1 MVLANLLGPPSAC
14 VPAGRDEETGLPIG
28 MLITGRRL
36 REDLCLEAAEAI
48 EARLGLATPIRCAE
62 LRGLS
67 IDAGDYPKGLAMWQ
81 PDGWART
88 RIGVLTPHADVW
100 PEAEFGAMAPDGISI
115 HAARVPFG
123 AYKPGGTMDR
133 TIADDPVRGFADP
146 PLVDD
151 AAELLA
157 SAPLHAIAYGFTS
170 SSYVRGAADD
180 AKLKERLERRT
191 RGIPVVITCAAA
203 VTALMALGVTRLAL
217 ISPPWFSAEMDQQG
231 VRYFQSQGFEVVH
244 SGPAGLPSDQQAI
257 QPSELYEWV
266 RTQTPKSAE
275 AVFIGG
281 NGFRA
286 IGVIEALEENLD
298 RPILTANQV
307 AFWQALALSG
317 SREPIVGYGRIFGL
331 RLPVS

>member
-1 MVLANLLGPPSAC
+1 
-14 VPAGRDEETGLPIG
+14 
-28 MLITGRRL
+28 
-36 REDLCLEAAEAI
+36 
-48 EARLGLATPIRCAE
+48 
-62 LRGLS
+62 
-67 IDAGDYPKGLAMWQ
+67 MWQ
-81 PDGWART
+81 PDGGART

-115 HAARVPFG
+115 HAARIPFG
-123 AYKPGGTMDR
+123 AYKPGGTMDP
-133 TIADDPVRGFADP
+133 TIADDPVRAFADP

-180 AKLKERLERRT
+180 AKLKERLESRT

-266 RTQTPKSAE
+266 RTKTPNSA

-281 NGFRA
+281 NGSFASRGIKESCDRLRLMPSRQA
-286 IGVIEALEENLD
+286 DALGAL
-298 RPILTANQV
+298 
-307 AFWQALALSG
+307 LALF
-317 SREPIVGYGRIFGL
+317 R
-331 RLPVS
+331 RLCR

>member
-1 MVLANLLGPPSAC
+1 M
-14 VPAGRDEETGLPIG
+14 T
-28 MLITGRRL
+28 
-36 REDLCLEAAEAI
+36 
-48 EARLGLATPIRCAE
+48 
-62 LRGLS
+62 
-67 IDAGDYPKGLAMWQ
+67 KWQ

-123 AYKPGGTMDR
+123 GYKPGGTMDR
-133 TIADDPVRGFADP
+133 TIADDPVRAFADP

-180 AKLKERLERRT
+180 AKLKERLEKRT
-191 RGIPVVITCAAA
+191 RGIPVVIPCAAA

-217 ISPPWFSAEMDQQG
+217 VSPPWFSAEMDQQG
-231 VRYFQSQGFEVVH
+231 ARYFQSQGFEIVH
-244 SGPAGLPSDQQAI
+244 TGPAGLPSDQQAI
-257 QPSELYEWV
+257 QPSQLYEWV
-266 RTQTPKSAE
+266 RTHTPNSAE

-281 NGFRA
+281 NGLRA
-286 IGVIEALEENLD
+286 IGVIEPLEKNLD

-307 AFWQALALSG
+307 AFWQALALAGAS
-317 SREPIVGYGRIFGL
+317 EPIVGYGRIFGL
-331 RLPVS
+331 RPPAS